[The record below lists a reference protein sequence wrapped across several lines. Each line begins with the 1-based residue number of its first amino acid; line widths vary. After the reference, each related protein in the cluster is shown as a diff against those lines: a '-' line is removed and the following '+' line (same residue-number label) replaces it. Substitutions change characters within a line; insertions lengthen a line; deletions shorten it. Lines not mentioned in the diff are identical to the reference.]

1 VSTIEAAAT
10 IRSAISVLPR
20 DSLRFFGEWFGG
32 RRDNAHRLTGV
43 TAADD
48 VLRLSFN
55 NGETLTVWS
64 PTGVTATPAAFQ
76 IQDAARLR
84 WEWFSYGR
92 PQAPENLH
100 QMEYIRSSAGR
111 ITVTDTSADSAHEP
125 DEAAPA
131 VEMIAD

>member
-1 VSTIEAAAT
+1 VSTIEAAAM
-10 IRSAISVLPR
+10 IRSALSVLPR

-43 TAADD
+43 TAVDD
-48 VLRLSFN
+48 VLRLSFD

-64 PTGVTATPAAFQ
+64 PTGVTATPAAFR

-100 QMEYIRSSAGR
+100 RMEYVRSPDGR
-111 ITVTDTSADSAHEP
+111 VNVTDTSADSAHEP

-131 VEMIAD
+131 VQMIAD

>member
-10 IRSAISVLPR
+10 IRSALSVLPR

-43 TAADD
+43 TAVDD
-48 VLRLSFN
+48 VLHLSFD

-64 PTGVTATPAAFQ
+64 PTGVTATPAAFR

-84 WEWFSYGR
+84 WEWFSGGR

-100 QMEYIRSSAGR
+100 RMEYVRSPDGR
-111 ITVTDTSADSAHEP
+111 VNVTDTSADSAHEP

-131 VEMIAD
+131 VEMIVD